1 MKYVITHKQY
11 QILKES
17 PLVHLVS
24 MFLDKIDHPE
34 GVCRVG
40 TKLKNDG
47 DIILDVHIK
56 KEAFIVF
63 GSGLTVGQI
72 RKYYTDKVSSYFGVP
87 VHVYFELVNKCLN
100 L

>member
-1 MKYVITHKQY
+1 
-11 QILKES
+11 LK
-17 PLVHLVS
+17 
-24 MFLDKIDHPE
+24 D
-34 GVCRVG
+34 
-40 TKLKNDG
+40 DG

-87 VHVYFELVNKCLN
+87 VHVYFELVNKC
-100 L
+100 